1 MTLHQPSIERGK
13 AGECVYPVLDRAMVV
28 TASSPFG
35 VIISMNKIQ
44 GLCRAGALAS
54 IAISAIFGATL
65 ASAHAKLTSTT
76 PVADSTVSS
85 PKLIQVHFNEAV
97 EVKMSSLKLATS
109 DGTAVGAM
117 AMNDA
122 KDPATL
128 SIMPTTP
135 LKAGAYKVT
144 WSAVTDDGHKVQGSF
159 SFTVQ

>member
-1 MTLHQPSIERGK
+1 
-13 AGECVYPVLDRAMVV
+13 
-28 TASSPFG
+28 
-35 VIISMNKIQ
+35 MNKIQ
-44 GLCRAGALAS
+44 GLSRVWALTS
-54 IAISAIFGATL
+54 IAISLVFGASL

-76 PVADSTVSS
+76 PLADSTVSS

-97 EVKMSSLKLATS
+97 EVKMSTLKLTTS
-109 DGTAVGAM
+109 DGTAIAAM

-128 SIMPTTP
+128 SIMPVP
-135 LKAGAYKVT
+135 LKAGLYKVT

>member
-1 MTLHQPSIERGK
+1 
-13 AGECVYPVLDRAMVV
+13 V
-28 TASSPFG
+28 TAYISHWTQAIGATASLTFG

-44 GLCRAGALAS
+44 GLSRVGALAS
-54 IAISAIFGATL
+54 IAISFIVGASL

-76 PVADSTVSS
+76 PLADSTVSS
-85 PKLIQVHFNEAV
+85 PKVIQVHFNEAV
-97 EVKMSSLKLATS
+97 EVKMSSLKLATT
-109 DGTAVGAM
+109 DGTAVAVM

-128 SIMPTTP
+128 SIMPNMP
-135 LKAGAYKVT
+135 LKAGLYKVT

>member
-1 MTLHQPSIERGK
+1 LQGNAYIWHWTQAI
-13 AGECVYPVLDRAMVV
+13 VV
-28 TASSPFG
+28 TASLPFG

-44 GLCRAGALAS
+44 GLSRVGALAI

-76 PVADSTVSS
+76 PLADSTVSS

-97 EVKMSSLKLATS
+97 EVKMSSLKLATA
-109 DGTAVGAM
+109 DGTPVAAM
-117 AMNDA
+117 AMDA

-128 SIMPTTP
+128 SIMPNMP
-135 LKAGAYKVT
+135 LKAGLYKVT
-144 WSAVTDDGHKVQGSF
+144 WSAVTDDGHKVQGAF

>member
-1 MTLHQPSIERGK
+1 
-13 AGECVYPVLDRAMVV
+13 
-28 TASSPFG
+28 
-35 VIISMNKIQ
+35 MNKIQ
-44 GLCRAGALAS
+44 GLSRVGALAS
-54 IAISAIFGATL
+54 IAIAFIVGASL

-76 PVADSTVSS
+76 PLADSTVSS

-109 DGTAVGAM
+109 DGTAVAAM

-128 SIMPTTP
+128 SIMPNMP
-135 LKAGAYKVT
+135 LKAGLYKVT
-144 WSAVTDDGHKVQGSF
+144 WSAVTDDGHKVQGAF